1 MKKQSK
7 KNTKLGTN
15 NVKEDLSDYKK
26 TKQTDIDV
34 LRDIHYNPKAN
45 RSRNELKFLEEYIG
59 FFRFFRNTFPYLD
72 KKRRNKLLM
81 NPEFTIAN
89 DEIKQNQKWLKE
101 SQTDDSLILAWE
113 QYIEYVQ
120 ELVDNVDPAF
130 QMVISNY
137 FMKSNKKIK
146 DVLDSIQMKEKK
158 GKLKDTYITRN
169 DIPKY

>member
-1 MKKQSK
+1 M
-7 KNTKLGTN
+7 
-15 NVKEDLSDYKK
+15 
-26 TKQTDIDV
+26 
-34 LRDIHYNPKAN
+34 R
-45 RSRNELKFLEEYIG
+45 
-59 FFRFFRNTFPYLD
+59 
-72 KKRRNKLLM
+72 
-81 NPEFTIAN
+81 
-89 DEIKQNQKWLKE
+89 E
-101 SQTDDSLILAWE
+101 SQTDDSLVLAWE

-158 GKLKDTYITRN
+158 GKLKVTYITRN